1 MELQILS
8 IFQILK
14 MFQQLLKLNIK
25 AIRCFIA
32 VVECEGVSAAQAKL
46 NLSQSVISTNLK
58 QLEEQIGVC
67 LCERGRGGFRLTEE
81 GKAVYEACISFSEAS
96 SIFNQKMHYIKQ
108 LDFSR
113 GGHVRLAIA
122 DQLPLDFRLAL
133 QKVLAQSYQ
142 ENPEIHFSIR
152 LQSPVTM
159 ASLIATNEC
168 DIGIG
173 YFDRMIPDLTYEF
186 ALNEKQQLYC
196 GNAHPLFNSQTP
208 SLDILEKD
216 YAWVERSYKAP
227 SEFSSLRPKKLT
239 ATAYHMEGTLHFIL
253 AGTHIGFLPVDIATP
268 YVEEGKMYPLLPSSI
283 SYQVAHQWVYKAP
296 LNPAV
301 ALFFKHI
308 RQTLQEQ
315 SMTNVIRE

>member
-1 MELQILS
+1 
-8 IFQILK
+8 
-14 MFQQLLKLNIK
+14 MFQQLIKLNIK

-32 VVECEGVSAAQAKL
+32 VVECQGVSAAQAKL
-46 NLSQSVISTNLK
+46 NLSQSVISTHLK
-58 QLEEQIGVC
+58 QLEEQIGIR
-67 LCERGRGGFRLTEE
+67 LCERGRSGFYLTEE
-81 GKAVYEACISFSEAS
+81 GKAVYEACITFSEAS
-96 SIFNQKMHYIKQ
+96 STLNQKLHYIKQ

-122 DQLPLDFRLAL
+122 DQLPSRFGRAL
-133 QKVLAQSYQ
+133 QRVLAQSYQ
-142 ENPEIHFSIR
+142 ANPSIHFSIR

-173 YFDRMIPDLTYEF
+173 YFERIIPDLHYEF

-196 GNAHPLFNSQTP
+196 GSQHPLFHIDTP
-208 SLDILEKD
+208 SLDILEKE

-227 SEFSSLRPKKLT
+227 SEFSALNLQQLS

-253 AGTHIGFLPVDIATP
+253 AGTHIGFLPEDIATP
-268 YVEEGKMYPLLPSSI
+268 YVQQNKMRPLLPASVY
-283 SYQVAHQWVYKAP
+283 YQVAHQWVYKHP

-301 ALFFKHI
+301 KLFFDQI
-308 RQTLQEQ
+308 RAELAK
-315 SMTNVIRE
+315 